1 MTNGS
6 ILLPYQEE
14 KNRSVSSYEVD
25 IFTFNRIFLCFYL
38 IMNYKQNKTLSCY
51 NVMRASNI
59 FMFETKWKKKL
70 FLDKLSEFTFLY
82 FHR

>member
-1 MTNGS
+1 
-6 ILLPYQEE
+6 
-14 KNRSVSSYEVD
+14 
-25 IFTFNRIFLCFYL
+25 
-38 IMNYKQNKTLSCY
+38 MNYKQNKTLSCY

-82 FHR
+82 FHRWKIKKSEI